1 MVECFI
7 QSESGKPYIDDLQR
21 TFFDKLNLY
30 DLVLDS
36 SGEGWPGEKK
46 AAEKKECM
54 LKYYKGILSTMEEKW
69 EREQISVSKEQW
81 AQIKHNFNLELI
93 LLYK

>member
-7 QSESGKPYIDDLQR
+7 EAESGKPYIDDLQR

-54 LKYYKGILSTMEEKW
+54 LKYYKGILSTMEEK
-69 EREQISVSKEQW
+69 REQISVSKEQW

>member
-1 MVECFI
+1 
-7 QSESGKPYIDDLQR
+7 
-21 TFFDKLNLY
+21 
-30 DLVLDS
+30 
-36 SGEGWPGEKK
+36 
-46 AAEKKECM
+46 M